1 VNAPLPMISIRAA
14 AAVIICINKL
24 TEGRDSGLCKECWRF
39 HGTTKNKIHNS
50 SMLVKWCSGR
60 LIVEFG
66 TWICEIRGMC

>member
-1 VNAPLPMISIRAA
+1 
-14 AAVIICINKL
+14 
-24 TEGRDSGLCKECWRF
+24 LCKECWRF